1 MSDARGIAYYRV
13 STAAQG
19 RSGLGLAAQQAAVRE
34 FCQREQITVLDELTE
49 IETGKGADALERRP
63 LLAAAL
69 AAAQR
74 AGAYV
79 VVAKLDRLSRDVG
92 FVAGLMAHRV
102 PFLVAELG
110 RDVDPFVLHIFAALG
125 QKERELISQR
135 TTAGLAAAKARGVLL
150 GNRTNLPAAR
160 ALGCTSMRQNAD
172 AFAARVRPAV
182 EPMLAAGLSL
192 REIARRLEAMRV
204 PTARGGRWTGVQIAS
219 LAKRL
224 DAAVCGVP
232 PRP

>member
-1 MSDARGIAYYRV
+1 MADAQAIGYYRV

-19 RSGLGLAAQQAAVRE
+19 RSGLGLQAQQAAVRE
-34 FCQREQITVLDELTE
+34 FCQREQITLLDELTE
-49 IETGKGADALERRP
+49 VETGKGADALERRP

-69 AAAQR
+69 DAAQR

-79 VVAKLDRLSRDVG
+79 VVAKLDRLSRDVA

-110 RDVDPFVLHIFAALG
+110 RDVDPFVLPIFAALG

-135 TTAGLAAAKARGVLL
+135 TKAGLAAAKARGVRL

-160 ALGCTSMRQNAD
+160 ALGGQSIRQNAD

-182 EPMLAAGLSL
+182 QPMLAAGLSL

-224 DAAVCGVP
+224 DADRA
-232 PRP
+232 

>member
-1 MSDARGIAYYRV
+1 M

-19 RSGLGLAAQQAAVRE
+19 RSGLGLQAQQAAVRE
-34 FCQREQITVLDELTE
+34 FCQREQITLLDELTE
-49 IETGKGADALERRP
+49 VETGKGADALDRRP

-69 AAAQR
+69 DAAQR

-79 VVAKLDRLSRDVG
+79 VVAKLDRLSRDVA

-110 RDVDPFVLHIFAALG
+110 RDVDPFVLPIFAALG

-135 TTAGLAAAKARGVLL
+135 TKAGLAAAKARGVRL

-160 ALGCTSMRQNAD
+160 ALGGQSIRQNAD

-182 EPMLAAGLSL
+182 QPMLAAGLSL

-224 DAAVCGVP
+224 DADRA
-232 PRP
+232 